1 MRRCSDKGQANV
13 SDDDT
18 LDEVREQAALY
29 ALGALTSDEAAAVE
43 ARLAAGDARLAAE
56 IAACRQTTDDLAWAA
71 RPVAPRPAARARVL
85 ARIAALEAPVL
96 EQDGLRFVRGQQ
108 LEWQAGPIAGF
119 ETRALR
125 VDEASGR
132 ITLLARLAPGAV
144 YPAHRHRGVEEIY
157 LVEGELTIN
166 GVVMRAG
173 DYCSAEADSLH
184 DGIRTAGG
192 CVFIVTASASDEFV
206 G

>member
-1 MRRCSDKGQANV
+1 MAGDEGQTIV
-13 SDDDT
+13 SN
-18 LDEVREQAALY
+18 EESIEQIRERAALY
-29 ALGALTSDEAAAVE
+29 ALGALPADEAALVE
-43 ARLAAGDARLAAE
+43 ARLAAGDARYAAE
-56 IAACRQTTDDLAWAA
+56 VAACRPVVDDLAWAA
-71 RPVAPRPAARARVL
+71 RPAVPRPAARARVL
-85 ARIAALEAPVL
+85 ARVAALEAPVI
-96 EQDGLRFVRGQQ
+96 EQDGVRFVRGAQ
-108 LEWQAGPIAGF
+108 LEWQPGPIAGF

-125 VDEASGR
+125 VDEANGR

-184 DGIRTAGG
+184 DGIRTTGG
-192 CVFIVTASASDEFV
+192 CVFVVTASAFDEFV
-206 G
+206 L

>member
-1 MRRCSDKGQANV
+1 MSSEESIEQI
-13 SDDDT
+13 
-18 LDEVREQAALY
+18 RERAALY
-29 ALGALTSDEAAAVE
+29 ALGALPADEAALVD
-43 ARLAAGDARLAAE
+43 ARLAAGDPRYAAE
-56 IAACRQTTDDLAWAA
+56 VAACRAVADDLAWAA
-71 RPVAPRPAARARVL
+71 RPTMPPPAARARVL
-85 ARIAALEAPVL
+85 APIAALEAPVI

-192 CVFIVTASASDEFV
+192 CVFIVTASALDEFV
-206 G
+206 A